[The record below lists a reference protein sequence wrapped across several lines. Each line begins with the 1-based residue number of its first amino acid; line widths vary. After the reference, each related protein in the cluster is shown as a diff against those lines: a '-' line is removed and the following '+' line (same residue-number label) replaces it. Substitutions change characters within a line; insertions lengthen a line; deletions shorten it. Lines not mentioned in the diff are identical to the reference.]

1 MHTYGKAEI
10 IADEYEGIRELE
22 KMINEYEQA
31 FMQQWKNIPMDVKL
45 KLFKG
50 IVPFRIV
57 VNDIQAKEKL
67 SQNKNYN
74 ERQRIIDALGKSN
87 HSSEREIAT
96 YMRKK
101 Q

>member
-1 MHTYGKAEI
+1 VHTYGKAEI